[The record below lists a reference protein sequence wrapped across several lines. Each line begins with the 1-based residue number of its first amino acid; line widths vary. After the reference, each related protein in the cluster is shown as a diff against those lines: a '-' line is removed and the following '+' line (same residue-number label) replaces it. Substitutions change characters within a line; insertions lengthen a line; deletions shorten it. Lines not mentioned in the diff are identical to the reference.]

1 MRVHIRVILALSSPC
16 RSFFQGLCVLGY
28 CVAPLNVAALVSTF
42 VHLIYVRAPVALAAW
57 AWCVWGTLLRAGVP
71 VLLRA

>member
-1 MRVHIRVILALSSPC
+1 MRKHTCLLLALSQLC

-28 CVAPLNVAALVSTF
+28 CVAPLNIAALVSTF